1 MQYPRDLAQKL
12 IGLSLFIAMGCLIL
26 SVGLWKQ
33 TAQSS
38 LIGQDENKTSSN
50 HASLNTI
57 KSDEATRSQL
67 AKNYA
72 RQSLSFEANRGQ
84 TNSQV
89 QFISR
94 GSGYAL
100 FLTAS
105 EAVLDLRNQ
114 RSKARDQRP
123 SSLRM
128 KLVGANPESIAR
140 GLDELPGKRNY
151 FIGNDPA
158 RWQRDVPVYSRV
170 EYDEVYSGVNLVYY
184 GRERQLEYDFL
195 ISPHADP
202 NQIKL
207 NFDGARNVRIDE
219 SGDLILQT
227 ANGEIRQRKPVVY
240 QGADGTRRE
249 IAGHY
254 VLRSTQNSELKTQ
267 NSYTVGFQIG
277 DYDRSLPLVID
288 PVLVYSTYLGGT
300 SDDFGS
306 SIAVDSSGNVYVA
319 GVTNSINFPTKT
331 PYQSSN
337 GGTSDIF
344 ITKLDSTGTNVI
356 YSTYIGGNLNDRG
369 DGIAVDSSGN
379 AYVVGRTDSLN
390 FPTTQGALASTYRG
404 GDFDAV
410 VLKLNPQGNNLVY
423 STYLGGSDNDSAI
436 GIAVDAS
443 GNAYVT
449 GGTKSS
455 DFPTTAS
462 AYLSS
467 HTSDTDAYLTKLNP
481 SGSAILYSSYL
492 GGSATDRGSGVAVD
506 SSGNAY
512 VVGYTSSADF
522 ATQNPFQSS
531 LAGSFDA
538 FVAKFNTTS
547 SGSASLIYCSYLG
560 GANDDK
566 GYGIA
571 LDTSGDA
578 YVTGQTASNNFPVAS
593 ALQQTFGGV
602 FDAFI
607 AKISPAGA
615 KLYATYL
622 GGSNDDRGIS
632 IAVNTSNNVYV
643 TGFTSSTNFP
653 TANPLQASNGGGSDA
668 FIAKL
673 NSSGSALIYSTYLG
687 GSGNENLSGNVTW
700 SASLALDAASN
711 AYITGFTSSSN
722 FPSANPFQGVNGG
735 GIDAF
740 VAKIIDTSSAPDYAL
755 SASPSTQTVAPGSS
769 VNYITAVTPSG
780 SFTGNVSLSASG
792 LPTGASASFSPTPV
806 NITDASAKNST
817 ITVTTSAS
825 TPVGTY
831 PLTITSTS
839 GNLQHTT
846 TITLR
851 VVSAGSAD
859 ISIAQTAS
867 PNPADIGTSISYRII
882 VTNNGPASATSV
894 NVIDNLPASVTSV
907 SSSATQGSCSGTGPV
922 ICSLGAI
929 PNGANAIVTINAI
942 PNVQGQV
949 TNTANVTANEPDP
962 DTANNSSSVNTLVEA
977 PAVPVVLDQ
986 NLSVKTILSGLDQPT
1001 SMAFIGPNEFFVLEK
1016 ATGKVQHVFNGQL
1029 QTVAVDLAVNNAS
1042 ERGLLGLALHPNFPA
1057 TPYVYLYW
1065 TESSTGADTSNLDEV
1080 PLLGNRVDRFTWNGS
1095 TLTLD
1100 RNIIKLRAL
1109 QQDAGQPSR
1118 GNHNGGVVRFGPDG
1132 KLYIVIGDNGRRG
1145 FLQNVTNGSVPD
1157 DQFGGPEPDDAHLT
1171 GVILRLNDDGT
1182 TPTDNPFYNATTNL
1196 TGQAAANIKKVF
1208 AYGIRNSF
1216 GVAFDPATGN
1226 LWTEENGDDA
1236 FDEINRV
1243 VPGFN
1248 GGWIQIIGPSSR
1260 ISDYKSIESTY
1271 GAGNLQQIRWSPTL
1285 IADTPAQ
1292 ALSRLYTLPGSQ
1304 YREPEFSWKYA
1315 VAPSTIGFV
1324 KGGGLGSQFDGDL
1337 FVGASRTTLYN
1348 GYLFHFKFSNDR
1360 LSLATTDPRLQDK
1373 VADNLDKFDIT
1384 ESETLLIGKNFGI
1397 TTDIETGPDGNLYVV
1412 SLSNGAIYQIFAN
1425 NTVQLSSS
1433 TYSVSEA
1440 AGSLAVNVTRTG
1452 NTADAISVDYGT
1464 SDTAGLTPCNQTS
1477 TGIASSRCDY
1487 VTTVGTLRFGAGETT
1502 KTIFIPIVNDS
1513 YAEGSETFTLTLSNP
1528 NGATLGSVSNAT
1540 VTINDNDVTTGGN
1553 PIVDPQFFIRQQY
1566 IDFLG
1571 REPDP
1576 PGFAGWLNILNNC
1589 PQSGKDAQGNF
1600 CDRIEVSAD
1609 FFRSP
1614 EFQDRGY
1621 FIYRFYSVGMGRTP
1635 LYREFT
1641 PDFAKVS
1648 GFLSDAQL
1656 EANKVAFVREF
1667 MARAEFR
1674 NRYDAL
1680 TDPAAYVNAL
1690 VSTAGV
1696 TPANKQQLI
1705 DDLAA
1710 GRKTRA
1716 EVLRAIVESTE
1727 VYQKFYNEAFVVMQY
1742 FGYLRRDPDILYLN
1756 WIQTMNQNGGDY
1768 RVMINGFM
1776 NSSEYF
1782 LRFGP

>member
-467 HTSDTDAYLTKLNP
+467 HTSDTAASLTNLNP

-512 VVGYTSSADF
+512 VVGYTSS
-522 ATQNPFQSS
+522 
-531 LAGSFDA
+531 
-538 FVAKFNTTS
+538 
-547 SGSASLIYCSYLG
+547 
-560 GANDDK
+560 
-566 GYGIA
+566 
-571 LDTSGDA
+571 
-578 YVTGQTASNNFPVAS
+578 
-593 ALQQTFGGV
+593 
-602 FDAFI
+602 
-607 AKISPAGA
+607 
-615 KLYATYL
+615 
-622 GGSNDDRGIS
+622 
-632 IAVNTSNNVYV
+632 
-643 TGFTSSTNFP
+643 
-653 TANPLQASNGGGSDA
+653 
-668 FIAKL
+668 
-673 NSSGSALIYSTYLG
+673 
-687 GSGNENLSGNVTW
+687 
-700 SASLALDAASN
+700 
-711 AYITGFTSSSN
+711 
-722 FPSANPFQGVNGG
+722 
-735 GIDAF
+735 
-740 VAKIIDTSSAPDYAL
+740 
-755 SASPSTQTVAPGSS
+755 
-769 VNYITAVTPSG
+769 
-780 SFTGNVSLSASG
+780 
-792 LPTGASASFSPTPV
+792 
-806 NITDASAKNST
+806 
-817 ITVTTSAS
+817 
-825 TPVGTY
+825 
-831 PLTITSTS
+831 
-839 GNLQHTT
+839 
-846 TITLR
+846 
-851 VVSAGSAD
+851 
-859 ISIAQTAS
+859 
-867 PNPADIGTSISYRII
+867 
-882 VTNNGPASATSV
+882 
-894 NVIDNLPASVTSV
+894 
-907 SSSATQGSCSGTGPV
+907 
-922 ICSLGAI
+922 
-929 PNGANAIVTINAI
+929 
-942 PNVQGQV
+942 
-949 TNTANVTANEPDP
+949 
-962 DTANNSSSVNTLVEA
+962 
-977 PAVPVVLDQ
+977 
-986 NLSVKTILSGLDQPT
+986 
-1001 SMAFIGPNEFFVLEK
+1001 
-1016 ATGKVQHVFNGQL
+1016 
-1029 QTVAVDLAVNNAS
+1029 
-1042 ERGLLGLALHPNFPA
+1042 
-1057 TPYVYLYW
+1057 
-1065 TESSTGADTSNLDEV
+1065 
-1080 PLLGNRVDRFTWNGS
+1080 
-1095 TLTLD
+1095 
-1100 RNIIKLRAL
+1100 
-1109 QQDAGQPSR
+1109 
-1118 GNHNGGVVRFGPDG
+1118 
-1132 KLYIVIGDNGRRG
+1132 
-1145 FLQNVTNGSVPD
+1145 
-1157 DQFGGPEPDDAHLT
+1157 
-1171 GVILRLNDDGT
+1171 
-1182 TPTDNPFYNATTNL
+1182 
-1196 TGQAAANIKKVF
+1196 
-1208 AYGIRNSF
+1208 
-1216 GVAFDPATGN
+1216 
-1226 LWTEENGDDA
+1226 
-1236 FDEINRV
+1236 
-1243 VPGFN
+1243 
-1248 GGWIQIIGPSSR
+1248 
-1260 ISDYKSIESTY
+1260 
-1271 GAGNLQQIRWSPTL
+1271 
-1285 IADTPAQ
+1285 
-1292 ALSRLYTLPGSQ
+1292 
-1304 YREPEFSWKYA
+1304 
-1315 VAPSTIGFV
+1315 
-1324 KGGGLGSQFDGDL
+1324 
-1337 FVGASRTTLYN
+1337 
-1348 GYLFHFKFSNDR
+1348 
-1360 LSLATTDPRLQDK
+1360 
-1373 VADNLDKFDIT
+1373 
-1384 ESETLLIGKNFGI
+1384 
-1397 TTDIETGPDGNLYVV
+1397 
-1412 SLSNGAIYQIFAN
+1412 
-1425 NTVQLSSS
+1425 
-1433 TYSVSEA
+1433 
-1440 AGSLAVNVTRTG
+1440 
-1452 NTADAISVDYGT
+1452 
-1464 SDTAGLTPCNQTS
+1464 
-1477 TGIASSRCDY
+1477 
-1487 VTTVGTLRFGAGETT
+1487 
-1502 KTIFIPIVNDS
+1502 
-1513 YAEGSETFTLTLSNP
+1513 
-1528 NGATLGSVSNAT
+1528 
-1540 VTINDNDVTTGGN
+1540 
-1553 PIVDPQFFIRQQY
+1553 
-1566 IDFLG
+1566 
-1571 REPDP
+1571 
-1576 PGFAGWLNILNNC
+1576 
-1589 PQSGKDAQGNF
+1589 
-1600 CDRIEVSAD
+1600 
-1609 FFRSP
+1609 
-1614 EFQDRGY
+1614 
-1621 FIYRFYSVGMGRTP
+1621 
-1635 LYREFT
+1635 
-1641 PDFAKVS
+1641 
-1648 GFLSDAQL
+1648 
-1656 EANKVAFVREF
+1656 
-1667 MARAEFR
+1667 
-1674 NRYDAL
+1674 
-1680 TDPAAYVNAL
+1680 
-1690 VSTAGV
+1690 
-1696 TPANKQQLI
+1696 
-1705 DDLAA
+1705 
-1710 GRKTRA
+1710 
-1716 EVLRAIVESTE
+1716 
-1727 VYQKFYNEAFVVMQY
+1727 
-1742 FGYLRRDPDILYLN
+1742 
-1756 WIQTMNQNGGDY
+1756 
-1768 RVMINGFM
+1768 
-1776 NSSEYF
+1776 
-1782 LRFGP
+1782 